1 MIYAFEVENGKE
13 VLINNLVYFDK
24 AGSYDQIYM
33 SQVAGESYKSSK
45 PEVASISKD
54 GKLKTKK
61 TGTADITV
69 TYKGASLTARVEV
82 VKKGAHK
89 ATGAKY
95 RKMLSLTKKLSGYK
109 KVTVAN
115 QYEISRLLTQVYDI
129 SDNVVSIDGFKK
141 EKNSFGNYETSY
153 KLVMPELLKYDINA
167 SKEKIDDYVS
177 KNNPVGTNPSKY
189 FKIKSV
195 SVKKNSKNFTIR
207 LKSKVNAAQ
216 IFAIKERYHNDSIIS
231 GGKTAKFRIFLKDVK
246 TGYYYRGWATA
257 TEKSDQI
264 KVSMD
269 YYTLRAGQKYKLLDL
284 WVRGEIPSNGWTKG
298 RTVTVPKK

>member
-1 MIYAFEVENGKE
+1 M
-13 VLINNLVYFDK
+13 K
-24 AGSYDQIYM
+24 AGTYDSIYM

-95 RKMLSLTKKLSGYK
+95 KKVLSLVKKLSGYK
-109 KVTVAN
+109 KVTAAN
-115 QYEISRLLTQVYDI
+115 QYEMRKLLTQVNDA
-129 SDNVVSIDGFKK
+129 SDNVVTIKGFKM
-141 EKNSFGNYETSY
+141 EKNSASY

-177 KNNPVGTNPSKY
+177 ENNPVGTNSSKF

-216 IFAIKERYHNDSIIS
+216 IFAIKDSYHNDSIIS
-231 GGKTAKFRIFLKDVK
+231 GGKTAKFIILLKDVK

-269 YYTLRAGQKYKLLDL
+269 YCTLSAGKKYMLVGYEDWRRDQDPRK
-284 WVRGEIPSNGWTKG
+284 GWTKG
-298 RTVTVPKK
+298 KTVTVPKK